1 MNNNVDYSIKQL
13 LTAAI
18 LTGKL
23 YNSSRL
29 KQIINDPNNFNK
41 LKGLI
46 KANDK
51 DHLK

>member
-29 KQIINDPNNFNK
+29 KQIIAEKDAMDK
-41 LKGLI
+41 LS
-46 KANDK
+46 DK
-51 DHLK
+51 DKTLTK